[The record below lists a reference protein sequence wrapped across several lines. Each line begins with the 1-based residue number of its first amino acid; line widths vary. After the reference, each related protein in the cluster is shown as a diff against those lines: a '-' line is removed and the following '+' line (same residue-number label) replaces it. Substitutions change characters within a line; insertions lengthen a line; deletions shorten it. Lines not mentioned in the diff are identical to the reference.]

1 MDAVADYYARAPE
14 EDRLKHGAAMLSLLG
29 VSAHLLVVA
38 RKPA

>member
-1 MDAVADYYARAPE
+1 MNAVADYYAPAPE
-14 EDRLKHGAAMLSLLG
+14 ENHLKHGAAMLSLLG